1 MIYISMDQAHGLKA
15 NSALKVISSCS
26 REENEVLEMD
36 PFTHVASS
44 MFFQFSMKEKQH
56 GSSTLFTFPWKHHDH
71 TGGCIPFMSMCIL
84 SNFQNTSHHIPT
96 SWWLRPIL
104 GFNPIEASASQAGAL
119 SRCSRAASWFLPQ
132 VRTTNDWSQI
142 QDQNHCLRT
151 RLPHIQSHAVPAFI
165 KFAMQTRSDCS
176 FYD

>member
-1 MIYISMDQAHGLKA
+1 MEH
-15 NSALKVISSCS
+15 C
-26 REENEVLEMD
+26 
-36 PFTHVASS
+36 PFLGQTS
-44 MFFQFSMKEKQH
+44 
-56 GSSTLFTFPWKHHDH
+56 HHDH

-84 SNFQNTSHHIPT
+84 SNFQNTSHHIST

-176 FYD
+176 FYDWILSPWPHDIPILSTWACLKMSCTPKPNG